1 MIKGI
6 YEAGR
11 SLDGKMKS
19 MEIIANNL
27 ANVNTAGFKRG
38 IPFSEVINQYGDVQ
52 VKSVTDY
59 QQGSSAETNNPLD
72 LYLNGNGLFAVQTAN
87 GVELTRN
94 GKFTISEDGFL
105 TDVQGNHVL
114 GKNGEINLDEKMFG
128 NNKSVTIAKDGE
140 IKVGDTPIDKLL
152 ITKLDKARDIEKVDG
167 SHLVYKDGPFEELP
181 DNEYEIQ
188 QGYLEE
194 SNSNPITELEEMIK
208 ISNDYQTNQKMVQF
222 LDESLGQANEI
233 GKV

>member
-27 ANVNTAGFKRG
+27 ANVNTTGFKRG

-59 QQGSSAETNNPLD
+59 QQGNSIETKNPLD
-72 LYLNGNGLFAVQTAN
+72 LYLNGNGLFAVQTAH
-87 GVELTRN
+87 GVELTRS
-94 GKFTISEDGFL
+94 GKFTISDDGYL
-105 TDVQGNHVL
+105 ADEHGNHVL
-114 GKNGEINLDEKMFG
+114 GRNGEINLDEKMFG
-128 NNKSVTIAKDGE
+128 NKQSITIAKDGE
-140 IKVGDTPIDKLL
+140 IKIGDTPIDKLL
-152 ITKLDKARDIEKVDG
+152 ITRLDKSRDIEKVDG
-167 SHLVYKDGPFEELP
+167 SHLVYKDGPIEELP
-181 DNEYEIQ
+181 DDEYEIQ

-194 SNSNPITELEEMIK
+194 SNSNPITELEAMIK

-222 LDESLGQANEI
+222 LDQSLGDANEI

>member
-27 ANVNTAGFKRG
+27 ANVNTTGFKRG
-38 IPFSEVINQYGDVQ
+38 IPFSEVINQYGDVK

-59 QQGSSAETNNPLD
+59 QQGNSVETKNPLD
-72 LYLNGNGLFAVQTAN
+72 LYLNGKGLFAVQTAN
-87 GVELTRN
+87 GVELTKN
-94 GKFTISEDGFL
+94 GKFTITEDGFL
-105 TDVQGNHVL
+105 ADTQGNHVL

-128 NNKSVTIAKDGE
+128 KMQSISIAKDGE
-140 IKVGDTPIDKLL
+140 IKVGDTQVDKLL
-152 ITKLDKARDIEKVDG
+152 IARLDNTRDIEKVDG
-167 SHLVYKDGPFEELP
+167 SNLVYKDGPFEELP
-181 DNEYEIQ
+181 DNEYEIH

-194 SNSNPITELEEMIK
+194 SNSNPISEMEAMIK
-208 ISNDYQTNQKMVQF
+208 ISNDYQSNQKMVQF

>member
-27 ANVNTAGFKRG
+27 ANVNTTGFKRG

-59 QQGSSAETNNPLD
+59 QQGSSVETKNPFD

-87 GVELTRN
+87 GIELTRN
-94 GKFTISEDGFL
+94 GKFTISDDGFL
-105 TDVQGNHVL
+105 ADEQGNHVL
-114 GKNGEINLDEKMFG
+114 GENGEINLDEKMFG
-128 NNKSVTIAKDGE
+128 NNKSITIAKDGE
-140 IKVGDTPIDKLL
+140 IKIGDTPIDKLL
-152 ITKLDKARDIEKVDG
+152 IAKLDKARDIEKIDG
-167 SHLVYKDGPFEELP
+167 SHLVYKDGPFEELT
-181 DNEYEIQ
+181 DNDYEVQ

-194 SNSNPITELEEMIK
+194 SNSNPITELEAMIK

-222 LDESLGQANEI
+222 LDQSLGDANEI

>member
-27 ANVNTAGFKRG
+27 ANVNTTGFKRG

-59 QQGSSAETNNPLD
+59 QQGNSVETKNPLD

-94 GKFTISEDGFL
+94 GKFTISEDGYL
-105 TDVQGNHVL
+105 TDENGNHVL
-114 GKNGEINLDEKMFG
+114 GKNGEINLDGKMFG
-128 NNKSVTIAKDGE
+128 NNKSITIAKDGE
-140 IKVGDTPIDKLL
+140 IKVGDTPVDKLL
-152 ITKLDKARDIEKVDG
+152 ITKLDKSRDIEKVDG

-194 SNSNPITELEEMIK
+194 SNSNPITELETMIK

>member
-6 YEAGR
+6 YLAGR

-27 ANVNTAGFKRG
+27 ANVNTTGFKRG
-38 IPFSEVINQYGDVQ
+38 IPFSEVINQFGDVK

-59 QQGSSAETNNPLD
+59 QQGNSVETNNPLD
-72 LYLNGNGLFAVQTAN
+72 LYLNGKGLFAVQTES
-87 GVELTRN
+87 GIELTRN
-94 GKFTISEDGFL
+94 GRFTISDDGFL
-105 TDVQGNHVL
+105 TDQQGDHVL

-128 NNKSVTIAKDGE
+128 NKQSITIARNGE
-140 IKVGDTPIDKLL
+140 IKVGNTPIDTLL
-152 ITKLDKARDIEKVDG
+152 VASLEGSRDIQKVNG
-167 SHLVYKDGPFEELP
+167 TNLVYKDGPFEELP
-181 DNEYEIQ
+181 ESEFEIN

-194 SNSNPITELEEMIK
+194 SNSNPIAELEAMIK
-208 ISNDYQTNQKMVQF
+208 ISNDYQSSQKMVQF